1 MLPGQNIDRSLSRS
15 KTLASI
21 RSLPV
26 AHALA
31 KLSSPEVS
39 LIRSSLETVRRIC
52 ASAFSTWRIS
62 RNSPPCSCPAKIT
75 PRSRNLQLSE
85 RSSTTFLRCWGSTV
99 PSRVARSWKA
109 FSHSSTVAMSFLL
122 VRWRQR
128 RDRTGRGDGT
138 VDSVIRSR
146 HRRRGRT
153 EEAEALPVEE
163 SREPLR
169 GGERLESD
177 QVRHPHEPLVDES
190 TAETPGQHPQEPAS
204 AGEWD
209 EPVRVVVEPVVV
221 EPVVVEPVVVE
232 PVVVEP
238 VVVEPVVVEPVVVE
252 PVVVEPVVS

>member
-1 MLPGQNIDRSLSRS
+1 MDRSLSRS

-31 KLSSPEVS
+31 KLRSPEVS
-39 LIRSSLETVRRIC
+39 LIRSSLATVRRIC
-52 ASAFSTWRIS
+52 ASAFSTWRMS
-62 RNSPPCSCPAKIT
+62 RNSPSRSWPAKIT
-75 PRSRNLQLSE
+75 PRSRNLQLSD
-85 RSSTTFLRCWGSTV
+85 RSSTTFLRCLGSTV
-99 PSRVARSWKA
+99 PSRLARSWKA

-128 RDRTGRGDGT
+128 RDRTGRDDGT
-138 VDSVIRSR
+138 VDSVMRSR

>member
-52 ASAFSTWRIS
+52 ASAFSTWRMS
-62 RNSPPCSCPAKIT
+62 RNSPPRSWPAKIT
-75 PRSRNLQLSE
+75 PRSRNLQLSD
-85 RSSTTFLRCWGSTV
+85 RSSTTFLRCLGSTV
-99 PSRVARSWKA
+99 PRRLARSWKA

-163 SREPLR
+163 LREPLPR
-169 GGERLESD
+169 GERFGSD
-177 QVRHPHEPLVDES
+177 QVRQPHEPSGEEP
-190 TAETPGQHPQEPAS
+190 TAETPGQQLRQPAP
-204 AGEWD
+204 ADAWV
-209 EPVRVVVEPVVV
+209 EPVRVESGRVEG
-221 EPVVVEPVVVE
+221 
-232 PVVVEP
+232 
-238 VVVEPVVVEPVVVE
+238 
-252 PVVVEPVVS
+252 